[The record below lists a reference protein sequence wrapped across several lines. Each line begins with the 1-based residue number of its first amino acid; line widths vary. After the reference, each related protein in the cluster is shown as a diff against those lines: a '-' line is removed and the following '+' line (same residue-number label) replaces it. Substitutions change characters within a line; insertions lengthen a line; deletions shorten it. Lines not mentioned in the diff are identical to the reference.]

1 MEICRHLKTSKDN
14 HNTDGMMTTKRFNG
28 KAIYQ
33 PSGKAAEYSPWACNF
48 YTGCSNDC
56 EYCYCKRGVMSHV
69 WSNEPRLK
77 KCFKDKT
84 EAIACFEKELRANI
98 DELRKHGILFSF
110 TTDPMLPETL
120 ELTLT
125 ATGLAGISGV
135 PVKILTKRAD
145 WLDTLMWAILN
156 PILYR
161 DKVAFGFTLTGFDE
175 KEPGASTNQE
185 RVEAMRELHDMGF
198 KTFASIEPII
208 TPAMSRNMMEATKD
222 FCDLYK
228 VGLISGKGKDFY
240 RRDHMEKFYGW
251 LVNFAFVHKVYL
263 KDSFLK
269 YIGIEREDLRGKF
282 VNVQYYNRE

>member
-1 MEICRHLKTSKDN
+1 
-14 HNTDGMMTTKRFNG
+14 MTTKRFNG

-69 WSNEPRLK
+69 WSTEPKLK
-77 KCFKDKT
+77 KCFKDEEHALDIFEREVILNKT
-84 EAIACFEKELRANI
+84 QLQ
-98 DELRKHGILFSF
+98 RKGLLFSF

-120 ELTLT
+120 YLTIK
-125 ATGLAGISGV
+125 ATEKALLYDI

-145 WLDTLMWAILN
+145 WLHYTHFKFLIEENRLWKTKRHL
-156 PILYR
+156 
-161 DKVAFGFTLTGFDE
+161 VAFGFTLTGFDE

-185 RVEAMRELHDMGF
+185 RIKAMRKLHDMGF
-198 KTFASIEPII
+198 KTFASIEPVIDPDESQKMI
-208 TPAMSRNMMEATKD
+208 SATQS

-240 RRDHMEKFYGW
+240 NNTQLYKFLIW
-251 LVNFAFVHKVYL
+251 LRGIADTKRIYI
-263 KDSFLK
+263 KDSFFDFFKLK
-269 YIGIEREDLRGKF
+269 RELFIGNF
-282 VNVQYYNRE
+282 VKSDYNLFHTNS

>member
-1 MEICRHLKTSKDN
+1 MERQ
-14 HNTDGMMTTKRFNG
+14 KRFNG

-69 WSNEPRLK
+69 WSTEPRLK

-84 EAIACFEKELRANI
+84 DAIACFEKELRANI
-98 DELRKHGILFSF
+98 DELRKYGLLFSF

-145 WLDTLMWAILN
+145 WLGTLMWASLN

-161 DKVAFGFTLTGFDE
+161 DKLAFGFTLTGFDE

-185 RVEAMRELHDMGF
+185 RVEAMRELHEYGF
-198 KTFASIEPII
+198 RTFASIEPVI
-208 TPAMSRNMMEATKD
+208 TPAMSRNMIEATKD

-240 RRDHMEKFYGW
+240 NSKHMTHFW
-251 LVNFAFVHKVYL
+251 DYL
-263 KDSFLK
+263 AEQVRVGYKIYIKDSLLK
-269 YIGIEREDLRGKF
+269 YFNLTRENLASGWVDSD
-282 VNVQYYNRE
+282 YNIFQ